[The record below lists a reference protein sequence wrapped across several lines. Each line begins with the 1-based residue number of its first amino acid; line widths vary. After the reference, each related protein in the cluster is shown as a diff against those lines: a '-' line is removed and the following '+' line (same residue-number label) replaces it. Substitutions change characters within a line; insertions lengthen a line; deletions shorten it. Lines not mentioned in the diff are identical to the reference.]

1 MSCAKNK
8 SNKNIIPNISPSMRK
23 NNKTYVWKNI
33 GSPPK
38 EAAASR
44 SPTKKA
50 AAKQLFNPNKY
61 CWVQVSNKYITSS
74 IGNDNIDADP
84 RLPEPINAD
93 RDIERIQKNA

>member
-38 EAAASR
+38 EAAA
-44 SPTKKA
+44 
-50 AAKQLFNPNKY
+50 KQLFNPNKY
-61 CWVQVSNKYITSS
+61 
-74 IGNDNIDADP
+74 
-84 RLPEPINAD
+84 
-93 RDIERIQKNA
+93 